1 MYLIL
6 CFWLVQYMEYTDLK
20 KCTGWTTLK
29 QYKEKLNIILRIC
42 RRIIKIHVCTERIYL
57 SNEHC
62 LKLLYY
68 SKIYFNILYPSTHTS
83 SVLSLIFE
91 ISKTNFTLISYFV
104 RATHPVSIIVLGFV
118 IPAASLSLSLSLSH
132 THTHT
137 HTLTCT
143 VQSLKRFMV
152 YSS

>member
-68 SKIYFNILYPSTHTS
+68 SNNLF
-83 SVLSLIFE
+83 
-91 ISKTNFTLISYFV
+91 
-104 RATHPVSIIVLGFV
+104 
-118 IPAASLSLSLSLSH
+118 
-132 THTHT
+132 
-137 HTLTCT
+137 
-143 VQSLKRFMV
+143 
-152 YSS
+152 